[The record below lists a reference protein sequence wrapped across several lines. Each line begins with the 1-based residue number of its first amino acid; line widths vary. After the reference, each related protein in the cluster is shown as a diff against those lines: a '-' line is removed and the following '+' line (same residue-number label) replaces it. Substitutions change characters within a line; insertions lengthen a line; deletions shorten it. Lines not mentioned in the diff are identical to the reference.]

1 VVREPGE
8 SPGLTRSG
16 KGDGRDTQP
25 LGSFGGL
32 GRRPAPVDPE
42 SEDLLALTTSVARNP
57 AGSAYEPLTAEG
69 HLVTTARTR
78 PDQCPGVFRPWAAED
93 GNLVRLRLAGGRL
106 PAASLRALIEVATA
120 YGDGDVHVTGRAN
133 LQLRGLGPI
142 TAEVV
147 AAIESTGL
155 LPSRSHDL
163 ARNLMSSPQTGLA
176 GGRADLR
183 PLVAELDR
191 LLCAEPLLADLPGR
205 FLFVLDDGRGDLLD
219 RPVDLGL
226 VALDA
231 RSGQLRVG
239 GRWGE
244 VVPLAEAAAALVALA
259 CSFLRT
265 RTTQWHVSELPG
277 PLMPVQPPDRL
288 APLPSRPLPYG
299 DVPGGRHVP
308 AVDGVLDPALA
319 DLGTDLVVTPWRGVL
334 VPA

>member
-1 VVREPGE
+1 MVREPGE

-42 SEDLLALTTSVARNP
+42 SEDLLALTTPVARNP
-57 AGSAYEPLTAEG
+57 AGSAYEPLTAEAT
-69 HLVTTARTR
+69 LTSNTRTR
-78 PDQCPGVFRPWAAED
+78 ADQCPGVFRPWAASD

-106 PAASLRALIEVATA
+106 PASGLRALAEVAA
-120 YGDGDVHVTGRAN
+120 SYGDGDVHVTGRAN
-133 LQLRGLGPI
+133 LQLRGLGEI
-142 TAEVV
+142 TPDVV

-155 LPSRSHDL
+155 LPSRSHEL

-183 PLVAELDR
+183 PVVAELDR
-191 LLCAEPLLADLPGR
+191 LLCADPALAALPGR

-219 RPVDLGL
+219 RPVDVGL

-231 RSGQLRVG
+231 RSAQMRAGDSW
-239 GRWGE
+239 GR
-244 VVPLAEAAAALVALA
+244 VVPLAEAPTELLSLA
-259 CSFLRT
+259 RAFLEA
-265 RTTQWHVSELPG
+265 RTTEWHVPELG
-277 PLMPVQPPDRL
+277 
-288 APLPSRPLPYG
+288 APLLDPVPADEALPEQAPPLPYG
-299 DVPGGRHVP
+299 AVPGGEHVP
-308 AVDGVLDPALA
+308 AVDGIVDPALG